1 MQAGGQEFESLRLH
15 LADKFNINILYR
27 EAENGTLKTEY
38 RRNKNLRNCQE
49 ENYHKKESFRKKEEF
64 HKKELE
70 KTEEKTSEEDGVTSV
85 YK

>member
-1 MQAGGQEFESLRLH
+1 MKQQSQ
-15 LADKFNINILYR
+15 D
-27 EAENGTLKTEY
+27 GTLKTEY

-49 ENYHKKESFRKKEEF
+49 ENFYKEESFRKKEEF

-70 KTEEKTSEEDGVTSV
+70 KTEEKTSEEDGVRSV